1 MNRHRKTMDTSKLH
15 TLALAATLLIPA
27 LMNAQVDRTHAP
39 APGPA
44 PVVDLGGHASFTLAN
59 GMRVIV
65 VENHKIPIVSAQ
77 VRFDIPPVMQG
88 DIAGYQDLVGELLT
102 SGTTTHSKAQIDE
115 TVDGLGAQ
123 LNGTGNG
130 IYASCL
136 TKNFDQL
143 LGLASEVVEHANYP
157 EEEFDKSKTR
167 MLSGIKARGDD
178 PNEIAEV
185 VGHALTFGKDFP
197 YGEVTTTASMEKV
210 TRDQVYAYYRYFF
223 QPKNGYLVLVG
234 DINEKEGKK
243 LAEHYFG
250 SWKGAEVPVTKDA
263 QGHDV
268 VKELGPIIPA
278 GAVPAAAPTTNV
290 AFVDRPG
297 SAQSV
302 IKVVFPVDLKP
313 NDPMAMQAQVMN
325 TIFGGGVFNARLM
338 QNLREDK
345 AYTYGAYSQLDA
357 DRWAGSFSAG
367 ASVRTAVTDSAAVQ
381 IMAELERIRK
391 APVSADEISLAKS
404 NMAGNFARA
413 LEDPKTIARFA
424 LNTYLNDLP
433 ADYYDTYLQRL
444 DTVNIADVQQAA
456 ERFLKPAHATIL
468 VVGDK
473 EKVGSTLASLSADG
487 KVVYYDADGDI
498 EKNVVDPVPEGLTA
512 QKVIDDYITA
522 IGGQAAVDK
531 VKDLKRE
538 YTTSVQGMSATM
550 TEYNKVPD
558 QYAMQM
564 KMGTMMMQSVV
575 FDGKKGKAGGMQGEK
590 ALQGTD
596 LQEIMNS
603 VYAFPELHYRE
614 LNKTLELTGVV
625 DVNGKKAYRMKV
637 SGPDGNGF
645 TDYYDVKTGLKLR
658 RTETQGSGG
667 HTMLVT
673 TDYSDYRPEGG
684 VMFPHTVK
692 QNAGMDIVFTAS
704 KISVN
709 QGIDASVFKVD

>member
-1 MNRHRKTMDTSKLH
+1 MNTPKLH
-15 TLALAATLLIPA
+15 TLALVATLLTPA

-44 PVVDLGGHASFTLAN
+44 PMVHLGGHATFTLAN

-102 SGTTTHSKAQIDE
+102 SGTTSHSKEQIDE

-123 LNGTGNG
+123 LSGTGNG
-130 IYASCL
+130 IYASSL
-136 TKNFDQL
+136 KKNFDQV
-143 LGLASEVVEHANYP
+143 LGLASEVVENANYP
-157 EEEFDKSKTR
+157 TEEFDKAKTR
-167 MLSGIKARGDD
+167 ALSGIQARGDD
-178 PNEIAEV
+178 PDQIADV
-185 VGHALTFGKDFP
+185 VGQALTFGKSFP
-197 YGEVTTTASMEKV
+197 YGEVSTTATMDKV

-234 DINEKEGKK
+234 DINEKEGKAM
-243 LAEHYFG
+243 AEKYFG
-250 SWKGAEVPVTKDA
+250 AWKGADVPVTKDA

-278 GAVPAAAPTTNV
+278 GAVPAPAAATNV

-313 NDPMAMQAQVMN
+313 NDPMAMQAQVLN

-367 ASVRTAVTDSAAVQ
+367 CSVRTAVTDSAAVQ
-381 IMAELERIRK
+381 IMAELDRIRK

-444 DTVNIADVQQAA
+444 DTISIADVQQAA
-456 ERFLKPAHATIL
+456 ARFLKPAHATIL

-473 EKVGSTLASLSADG
+473 EKVGNTLAPLSANN
-487 KVVYYDADGDI
+487 KVVYYDPDGNE

-512 QKVIDDYITA
+512 QKVIDNYITA
-522 IGGQAAVDK
+522 IGGQAAVAK

-538 YTTSVQGMSATM
+538 YTTSVQGMTATM
-550 TEYNKVPD
+550 TEYNKAPN
-558 QYAMQM
+558 QYVMQM
-564 KMGTMMMQSVV
+564 KMGTMMMQSIT
-575 FDGKKGKAGGMQGEK
+575 FDGKKGKAGGMQGDK
-590 ALQGTD
+590 AIEGAD
-596 LQEIMNS
+596 LQEVMNS
-603 VYAFPELHYRE
+603 VYAFPELHYKDLGE
-614 LNKTLELTGVV
+614 TAELTGVV
-625 DVNGKKAYRMKV
+625 DLNGAKAYRMKV
-637 SGPDGNGF
+637 SHSDGNTF

-658 RTETQGSGG
+658 RSETQGSGE
-667 HTMLVT
+667 HTMQVN
-673 TDYSDYRPEGG
+673 TDYSDYSAEGG
-684 VMFPHTVK
+684 ILFPHTIK
-692 QNAGMDIVFTAS
+692 QNAGMDITFTAT

-709 QGIDASVFKVD
+709 QGIDASVFKVE